1 MYPRQTNGN
10 KQFIFISHFLVKSL
24 LKLFFFYFIII
35 KEEEEDEKTKKL
47 YSFFFIKPF
56 SQKYKKKNFYFV

>member
-24 LKLFFFYFIII
+24 LKLFLLLLL
-35 KEEEEDEKTKKL
+35 KKM
-47 YSFFFIKPF
+47 
-56 SQKYKKKNFYFV
+56 KKQRN

>member
-24 LKLFFFYFIII
+24 LKLFFFI
-35 KEEEEDEKTKKL
+35 L
-47 YSFFFIKPF
+47 LLL
-56 SQKYKKKNFYFV
+56 KKKKKMKKQRNYIRFSS